1 MKKIIVFLLAIANF
15 ILMSTLFQQFRVY
28 GVLANLCI
36 VFSIIFAILFSEQH
50 GYIFA
55 VVSGLLQDTFL
66 GKVLFVNTIIYT
78 ILVYVTVRVERIMFK
93 GNDMTPIFLISM
105 ATIAYHLIFFVFMFL
120 LQSTIP
126 IHQLAMHIIIEVIL
140 NSIIGLIIY
149 RLVFKNVF
157 GYKLGDYNA

>member
-1 MKKIIVFLLAIANF
+1 
-15 ILMSTLFQQFRVY
+15 MSTLFQQFRVF

-55 VVSGLLQDTFL
+55 IVSGLLQDTFL

-78 ILVYVTVRVERIMFK
+78 VLIYLTVRIEKIMFK
-93 GNDMTPIFLISM
+93 GNDLTPIFLIGM
-105 ATIAYHLIFFVFMFL
+105 ATVFYHLMFFAFMFL

-126 IHQLAMHIIIEVIL
+126 IHQLAANILIEVIL
-140 NSIIGLIIY
+140 NCTIGLIIY
-149 RLVFKNVF
+149 RFVFKNVF